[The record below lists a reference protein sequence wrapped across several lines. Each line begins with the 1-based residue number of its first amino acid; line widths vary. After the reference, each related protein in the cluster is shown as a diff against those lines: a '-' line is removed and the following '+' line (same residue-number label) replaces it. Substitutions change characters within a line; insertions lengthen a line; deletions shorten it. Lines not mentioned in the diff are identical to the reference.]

1 MSKIVSISEAASIGI
16 HAMVLIAKNNDG
28 NINANI
34 ISEKTGASKNHIS
47 KVMQRLVKGGL
58 VKSMRG
64 PTGGF
69 QLNKK
74 PEQINLLDIYETIEG
89 KVKLDACPLGHK
101 VCPFD
106 KCLVDGIIHKITSE
120 FAEYLKKHTLKDYL

>member
-1 MSKIVSISEAASIGI
+1 MSKIVSISEAASIGL
-16 HAMVLIAKNNDG
+16 HAMVLIAKSDDG

-34 ISEKTGASKNHIS
+34 ISETTGASKNHIS
-47 KVMQRLVKGGL
+47 KVMQRLVKDGL

-74 PEQINLLDIYETIEG
+74 PEEISMLDVYEAIEG
-89 KVKLDACPLGHK
+89 KVKIDECPLGHK
-101 VCPFD
+101 ICPFN

-120 FAEYLKKHTLKDYL
+120 LAEYLKKHTLKDYL